1 MMVEEASHEIY
12 IICGEGGGSSYREGQ
27 KKLCRHNDN
36 VMAGEKFK

>member
-12 IICGEGGGSSYREGQ
+12 IICGEGGGSYGEGQ